1 MGGRG
6 AGGQA
11 GGGLPSMSRISLR
24 LMPWQAPT
32 STGMSA
38 LEDIRVRKIKKG
50 TCTSKK
56 AKTGIYTSK
65 KS

>member
-1 MGGRG
+1 
-6 AGGQA
+6 
-11 GGGLPSMSRISLR
+11 MSRISLR

-50 TCTSKK
+50 TCTRKKAKIRVRK
-56 AKTGIYTSK
+56 AKTGIYVNELGYI
-65 KS
+65 